1 MWVEFKHLVL
11 QRRADASLRRVQRP
25 QGEASPNF
33 GTYCR
38 CKPHLHFGQGVDA
51 MTVGDLIDAL
61 RHTPRTRTVWITF
74 AKEDERR
81 ATCITDDGR
90 EIHIIDTKE
99 ER

>member
-1 MWVEFKHLVL
+1 
-11 QRRADASLRRVQRP
+11 
-25 QGEASPNF
+25 
-33 GTYCR
+33 
-38 CKPHLHFGQGVDA
+38 

-61 RHTPRTRTVWITF
+61 RRTPRTRTVWVTF

-99 ER
+99 ERLLPGEKILFDENQKDESE